1 MIIYFSIFEADRNL
15 LEFMEIIL
23 TISYCV
29 LFYLIIRKSS
39 FFRFE
44 KIARLPAVLFILKCV
59 SGILLGLLYTYYY
72 TNHQDADSFKFFTDS
87 KIMFDALYTHPWDF
101 FRMLTGVDS
110 KSNNLLHYYMEMNSW
125 LNKNTLYNDNRTIV
139 RLNTL
144 FRFFSGGY
152 YNVHVVFINFIS
164 FTGLFCLYK
173 TFIQYSNDKKVE
185 LLLLTFLLPSV
196 MFWGSGLLKD
206 GLLIAGF
213 GLFIYSYSQLIKNG
227 FSSKRMLLL
236 LIGFIILVL
245 TKVYVFVILLP
256 GLFAWL
262 ITRNSGK
269 LKTIITFV
277 LVYVLYLYT
286 AFSVYRFNDNY
297 NIAAE
302 IFYKQHNFIEIGEY
316 HAASMINPIVFEC
329 SGTSILQSS
338 PKAFSNTLLR
348 PFLTDV
354 KGNPMILLSALENLF
369 LMLLMILA
377 ALSFKPCRKNEVQF
391 VMFNVF
397 FILLLFILI
406 GLITP
411 ILGAM
416 VRYRIIALPSLIY
429 LLITF
434 YDREKLLKRLPFFK
448 RKEKVL
454 SA

>member
-1 MIIYFSIFEADRNL
+1 
-15 LEFMEIIL
+15 MEIIL
-23 TISYCV
+23 TIFYCI
-29 LFYLIIRKSS
+29 LFYLIIRKSK
-39 FFRFE
+39 FFSFE
-44 KIARLPAVLFILKCV
+44 KFARLPAALFILKCT

-101 FRMLTGVDS
+101 FRMLTGIDG

-139 RLNTL
+139 RLNTF
-144 FRFFSGGY
+144 FRFFSFGY

-173 TFIQYSNDKKVE
+173 TFIQHCTDKKLE
-185 LLLLTFLLPSV
+185 LLLLSFLLPSV

-213 GLFIYSYSQLIKNG
+213 GLFIYCYSQLLKHG
-227 FSSKRMLLL
+227 FTYKRLLLL
-236 LIGFIILVL
+236 LIGFIILIL
-245 TKVYVFVILLP
+245 TKVYVFVIILP

-262 ITRNSGK
+262 LTRNSTI
-269 LKTIITFV
+269 LKTVMTFI
-277 LVYVLYLYT
+277 LVYLLYLFVG
-286 AFSVYRFNDNY
+286 FSLYRLNDNY
-297 NIAAE
+297 NMAAE

-316 HAASMINPIVFEC
+316 HAASMIKPIVFEC
-329 SGTSILQSS
+329 SGTSILQNS
-338 PKAFSNTLLR
+338 PKAFFNTLFR
-348 PFLTDV
+348 PFFMDV
-354 KGNPMILLSALENLF
+354 HGNPMILLSALENL
-369 LMLLMILA
+369 LLVIMMLLVVFT
-377 ALSFKPCRKNEVQF
+377 FKPCRKNEIQF

-429 LLITF
+429 LLVTF
-434 YDREKLLKRLPFFK
+434 YDREKILKWLPFLK

-454 SA
+454 SS

>member
-1 MIIYFSIFEADRNL
+1 
-15 LEFMEIIL
+15 MEIIL
-23 TISYCV
+23 TIFYCI
-29 LFYLIIRKSS
+29 LFYWIIRKSS

-44 KIARLPAVLFILKCV
+44 KFTRLPAALFILKCV

-101 FRMLTGVDS
+101 FRMLTGIDG

-139 RLNTL
+139 RLNAF

-152 YNVHVVFINFIS
+152 YNVHVIFINFIS

-173 TFIQYSNDKKVE
+173 TFIQYSTDRKIE

-196 MFWGSGLLKD
+196 IFWGSGLLKD

-213 GLFIYSYSQLIKNG
+213 GFFIFTYSQLIKNG
-227 FSSKRMLLL
+227 YTFKRILLL

-245 TKVYVFVILLP
+245 TKVYVFVIILP
-256 GLFAWL
+256 GILAWL
-262 ITRNSGK
+262 ITRNYGK
-269 LKTIITFV
+269 LKTTITF
-277 LVYVLYLYT
+277 LLIYIFYLLA
-286 AFSVYRFNDNY
+286 AFSIYRINDRY

-316 HAASMINPIVFEC
+316 HAASMIKPIVFEC

-338 PKAFSNTLLR
+338 PRAFFNTLLR
-348 PFLTDV
+348 PLLTDV
-354 KGNPMILLSALENLF
+354 HGNPMILLSALENL
-369 LMLLMILA
+369 LLLLIILLVVFA
-377 ALSFKPCRKNEVQF
+377 FKPCRKNEIQF
-391 VMFNVF
+391 VLFNVF
-397 FILLLFILI
+397 FILLLFMLI

-429 LLITF
+429 LLVTF
-434 YDREKLLKRLPFFK
+434 YDREKLLKRLPFIK
-448 RKEKVL
+448 RKEKLL